1 MGSAFATTFPY
12 LGNYAGRSMTAGGG
26 EGMNDPRENPRLR
39 RRNLLL
45 AWLLGIFAVLV
56 MLYSMR
62 FIWPHVDIF
71 SR

>member
-1 MGSAFATTFPY
+1 MTT
-12 LGNYAGRSMTAGGG
+12 GGG

-56 MLYSMR
+56 MLYSIR